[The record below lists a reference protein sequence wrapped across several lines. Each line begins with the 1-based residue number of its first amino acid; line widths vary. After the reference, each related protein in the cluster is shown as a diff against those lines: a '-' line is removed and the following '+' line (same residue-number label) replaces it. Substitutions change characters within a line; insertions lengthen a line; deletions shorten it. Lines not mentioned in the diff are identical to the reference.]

1 MEPYASCF
9 EGPFLWL
16 TPEEANWQ
24 MDLFL
29 TEIAAWTKTTA
40 VVVVV
45 ATAAVR
51 AVLCD
56 LSSKEIL
63 VF

>member
-1 MEPYASCF
+1 
-9 EGPFLWL
+9 
-16 TPEEANWQ
+16 

-40 VVVVV
+40 VVVV
-45 ATAAVR
+45 ATAVAR